1 MTQIKQLIKRMSNP
15 NIMQTYLCEV
25 ENVDGLKCDCK
36 PVHGG
41 ASFFDVRL
49 KSILDDSENGLI
61 LTPKKGSLVLVGLI
75 ENNEASAFIVQY
87 SDIEELT
94 FKNVNGM
101 SFEVLKGVLKL
112 NGDSEG
118 GLVQIKEL
126 KENIDSIKQYV
137 EAMNTALPIAF
148 KAILASTS
156 ANGALGEKSYK
167 LAMAT
172 QKIILKDME
181 NQKVKHGS

>member
-1 MTQIKQLIKRMSNP
+1 MTNIKQAIKRMSNP

-25 ENVDGLKCDCK
+25 ESVDGLKCDCK

-49 KSILDDSENGLI
+49 KSILDDSDNGLI

-101 SFEVLKGVLKL
+101 SFEVLKSLLKL

-118 GLVQIKEL
+118 GLVKVKEL
-126 KENIDSIKQYV
+126 TDKLNNVENKLNDLIIACQSQTV
-137 EAMNTALPIAF
+137 ALAATGSF
-148 KAILASTS
+148 ALAPFFTS
-156 ANGALGEKSYK
+156 VTPLQP
-167 LAMAT
+167 T
-172 QKIILKDME
+172 QKTEIE